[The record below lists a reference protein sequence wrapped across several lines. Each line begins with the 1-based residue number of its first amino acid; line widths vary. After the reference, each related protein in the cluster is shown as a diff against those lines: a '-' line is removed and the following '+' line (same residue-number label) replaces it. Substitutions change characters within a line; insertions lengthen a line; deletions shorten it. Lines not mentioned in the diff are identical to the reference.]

1 MLLSRVAERLYWAA
15 RYLERAE
22 GTARIVR
29 EHSNVIVDLPLTV
42 PPNWGNLLG
51 ITGGREGFDKRHDV
65 ADEVSIVS
73 FLVADPLNHGSV
85 YSSIGHARENLR
97 TCRDILPA
105 QAWNAVNDL
114 YLASVRGAA
123 DGIQRRY
130 RSRFLEKVIAEHQ
143 RLLGILTTTMSR
155 DEAYTMMRLG
165 RHIERCDMVTR
176 VLDVRAGFLLGG
188 ERAERAELYDDLQW
202 SSVLRSLSAL
212 QMYNRRSGSGAGAV
226 EVIRFILGE
235 GTFPRSVAYCL
246 AGVQSSARE
255 LPPSESVLAAC
266 RAALIELSSS
276 DPKALLD
283 ADALHGKADRLQ
295 IAIAEISDR
304 IAGAYFGHAAWPN

>member
-29 EHSNVIVDLPLTV
+29 EHSNVIVDLPLTIS
-42 PPNWGNLLG
+42 PNWGHLLG
-51 ITGGREGFDKRHDV
+51 ITGGREGFDKSYEA

-73 FLVADPLNHGSV
+73 FLVADPSNHGSV
-85 YSSIGHARENLR
+85 YSSIANARENLR

-114 YLASVRGAA
+114 YLVSVRGAA
-123 DGIQRRY
+123 DGIQRRH

-155 DEAYTMMRLG
+155 DEAYTMLRLG
-165 RHIERCDMVTR
+165 RHIERGDMITR
-176 VLDVRAGFLLGG
+176 VLDVRAGLLLG
-188 ERAERAELYDDLQW
+188 ERPERAELYDDLQW

-212 QMYNRRSGSGAGAV
+212 QMYNRRTAASGVGAV

-235 GTFPRSVAYCL
+235 ATFPRSVAYCL

-255 LPPSESVLAAC
+255 LPFSESVMAAC
-266 RAALIELSSS
+266 RAALVELSSS
-276 DPKALLD
+276 EPAALLD
-283 ADALHGKADRLQ
+283 ADELHRKADRLQ
-295 IAIAEISDR
+295 IAIGSISDR
-304 IAGAYFGHAAWPN
+304 IAGTYFGHTAWPS

>member
-29 EHSNVIVDLPLTV
+29 EHSNVIVDLPLTI
-42 PPNWGNLLG
+42 PPNWGHLLG
-51 ITGGREGFDKRHDV
+51 ITGGHEGFDERYET
-65 ADEVSIVS
+65 ADEASIVS
-73 FLVADPLNHGSV
+73 FLVADPINPGSV

-114 YLASVRGAA
+114 YLAAVRGAA
-123 DGIQRRY
+123 DGIQRRH

-155 DEAYTMMRLG
+155 DEAYTMLRLG
-165 RHIERCDMVTR
+165 RHIERGDMVTR
-176 VLDVRAGFLLGG
+176 VLDVRAGLLLG
-188 ERAERAELYDDLQW
+188 ERPDRAELYDDLQW

-212 QMYNRRSGSGAGAV
+212 QMYNRRAAKGAGAV

-246 AGVQSSARE
+246 AGVQSSARQ
-255 LPPSESVLAAC
+255 LPVSESVLAAC
-266 RAALIELSSS
+266 RTALLELSSS
-276 DPKALLD
+276 DPNVLLD
-283 ADALHGKADRLQ
+283 ATQLHSKADRLQ
-295 IAIAEISDR
+295 IAIGSISDR
-304 IAGAYFGHAAWPN
+304 IAGAYFGHTAWPS